1 MVVIVEKIVE
11 LSSIEIY
18 MIRKVNYQLLVVV
31 MNEYYLVI
39 EFA

>member
-1 MVVIVEKIVE
+1 MVVIVEKSVE

-31 MNEYYLVI
+31 MNEYCLVI

>member
-31 MNEYYLVI
+31 MNESYLVI

>member
-39 EFA
+39 EFV